1 MVQIYNPNVVGKHIL
16 IDIKNVNSDKL
27 KLVEDMKA
35 FLDKIVEELK
45 LNVVGECSH
54 QFKKDNSPYGA
65 TMIYLLSE
73 SHLSVH
79 TFVDEGKITL
89 DLFTCDI
96 SLDDKNL
103 KNIIGDYFGVSRPER
118 IRRGKSRTARTRKVA
133 PQAPA
138 GCRPGP
144 ASARQ
149 DRLPPAHAS
158 PPCGLVRGGRD

>member
-27 KLVEDMKA
+27 KLVEDMID

-54 QFKKDNSPYGA
+54 QFKKDNFPYGD

-89 DLFTCDI
+89 DLFTCDV
-96 SLDDKNL
+96 SLEDR
-103 KNIIGDYFGVSRPER
+103 NI
-118 IRRGKSRTARTRKVA
+118 KK
-133 PQAPA
+133 
-138 GCRPGP
+138 
-144 ASARQ
+144 
-149 DRLPPAHAS
+149 
-158 PPCGLVRGGRD
+158 